1 MLVILIF
8 LLIQTSFALNL
19 NNDQNKEGSLRV
31 IITGFANDE
40 GNCRFALDN
49 TEYVYESEDSV
60 FIGKVLPI
68 INNTVVIKIDSLQYG
83 YYAVKVFHDENR
95 NEEIDTN
102 FLGIPTEDYGYS
114 NNASA
119 WFGPPSWENARFL
132 FDKKDMTLEIS
143 VD

>member
-8 LLIQTSFALNL
+8 LFIQASFAHDL
-19 NNDQNKEGSLRV
+19 NNAPNREGSLRV
-31 IITGFANDE
+31 VITGFANDD

-60 FIGKVLPI
+60 FVGKVLPI
-68 INNTVVIKIDSLQYG
+68 INNTVVIKIDSLQHG
-83 YYAVKVFHDENR
+83 YYAVKVFHDENS
-95 NEEIDTN
+95 NEKIDTN

-119 WFGPPSWENARFL
+119 WFGPPSCENAKIL
-132 FDKKDMTLEIS
+132 FDLKDMTLEIS